1 MKDLKFATRYI
12 GGALALF
19 LCWFL
24 LYDHYLQ
31 PLGQPDLWLT
41 QVTALISAEGLD
53 LLGYATEVR
62 NTSSMSYLHLK
73 NMKVMG
79 VGHACNA
86 LVLFAIFVGFII
98 IFPGRIIHKVW
109 FMATG
114 IVFVFFV
121 NVLRVICLTWIYI
134 HWPDALDFNHK
145 YTFTFFVYGFIFGL
159 WMLWVKNFGEIKNKN
174 GISEH
179 PSMEQQM
186 V

>member
-12 GGALALF
+12 GGALALYF
-19 LCWFL
+19 GWFL
-24 LYDHYLQ
+24 LYDNYLQ

-41 QVTALISAEGLD
+41 QMAAVVSSGGLD
-53 LLGYATEVR
+53 LLGYPAEVK
-62 NTSSMSYLHLK
+62 NTSIMSYIVLNNNK
-73 NMKVMG
+73 IMG
-79 VGHACNA
+79 IGHACNA

-98 IFPGRIIHKVW
+98 IFPGKFIHKLW

-114 IVFVFFV
+114 IVLVFFV
-121 NVLRVICLTWIYI
+121 NVLRVVSLTWIYI

-145 YTFTFFVYGFIFGL
+145 YTFTFLVYAFIFGL
-159 WMLWVKNFGEIKNKN
+159 WMLWVKNFGEVKNKN

-179 PSMEQQM
+179 PGMEQQM